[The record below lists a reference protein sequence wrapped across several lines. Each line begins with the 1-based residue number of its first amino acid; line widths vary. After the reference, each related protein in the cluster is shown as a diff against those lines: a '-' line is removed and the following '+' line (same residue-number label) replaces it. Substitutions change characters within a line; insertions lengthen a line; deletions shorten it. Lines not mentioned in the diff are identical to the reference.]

1 MYYGRSGGFYKLQLF
16 TIKECLIIERS
27 YYLEFI
33 NFIVDYCPF
42 LFKIYYSFGPFE

>member
-27 YYLEFI
+27 YYLKFI
-33 NFIVDYCPF
+33 NFIIDYCPF
-42 LFKIYYSFGPFE
+42 FVQNLLFLWAF